1 MSISR
6 GPLNEKQL
14 NVLRWIADGCPE
26 GTWEGTAYKNS
37 ARALQ
42 DRHLASVSRRGGT
55 WSAELTGAGRHYL
68 EHGTYPPPQP
78 STAQSNHRTTQPRQ
92 TRSNPPR
99 TGVTPPASSR
109 PERPVSSQQPA
120 GLATQ
125 PAPKPERRTL
135 GEQLI
140 DDLVSAGGRLVV
152 QQDGGPGTPNWPSRV
167 SSAKRSGKLPAGKE
181 ISSGWARGGYEIRL
195 DDIPA
200 WRLAVLDPVP
210 VPERLSKPH
219 PVVAALRDGE
229 RTLGLSKSVLPR
241 ALRLIQGIV
250 AEAERRG
257 HTIRVVKQRTDRH
270 GYEHAESEDHFIVT
284 VQGHPHGVRLTQLK
298 ERTDH
303 VASAKELAEAA
314 RNSWMKIPRFD
325 YLLGS
330 RLAIAISGG
339 FVHRQS
345 QWSDTDTEPLEDQL
359 PEILQEIDL
368 RGAAAEAKRRADQ
381 EAAHERRRLWEAAV
395 RQARQDFAEAHRI
408 RALEQQELAW
418 RRAAQLSD
426 YLHAARQRVEA
437 THHVEQR
444 EAAQPW
450 LSWVQRY
457 VERLNPLNGE
467 LHMPAIPEPR
477 PADLE
482 PFLNGWSPYGP

>member
-1 MSISR
+1 M
-6 GPLNEKQL
+6 
-14 NVLRWIADGCPE
+14 
-26 GTWEGTAYKNS
+26 
-37 ARALQ
+37 
-42 DRHLASVSRRGGT
+42 
-55 WSAELTGAGRHYL
+55 
-68 EHGTYPPPQP
+68 
-78 STAQSNHRTTQPRQ
+78 
-92 TRSNPPR
+92 
-99 TGVTPPASSR
+99 
-109 PERPVSSQQPA
+109 
-120 GLATQ
+120 
-125 PAPKPERRTL
+125 
-135 GEQLI
+135 
-140 DDLVSAGGRLVV
+140 V

-368 RGAAAEAKRRADQ
+368 RGTAAEAKRRADQ